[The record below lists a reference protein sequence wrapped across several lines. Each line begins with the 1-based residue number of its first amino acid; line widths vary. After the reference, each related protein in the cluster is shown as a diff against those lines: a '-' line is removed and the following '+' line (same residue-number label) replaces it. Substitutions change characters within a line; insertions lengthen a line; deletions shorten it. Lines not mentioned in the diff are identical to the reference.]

1 MNNRLKPIIESLIF
15 VSLEPI
21 SSENLKEILSD
32 VPKEE
37 IEIAIKSLMEDYN
50 NGEKGIQIT
59 RAAGGYIFSTNPEYD
74 PYIRKM
80 LNLDRKNRL
89 SPASLEALT
98 TIAYHQPITLSE
110 ISAMRGVDSSHS
122 VKTLLKKKL
131 IKITGRKKSPGKPL
145 IYRTTDQFLTYFSLD
160 SIDDLPSEEE
170 ISKLLEEENDED

>member
-1 MNNRLKPIIESLIF
+1 MNKRLAHIIESLIF

-21 SSENLKEILSD
+21 STENLKDILSD
-32 VPKEE
+32 FTEKD
-37 IEIAIKSLMEDYN
+37 INNAIDMLITTYN
-50 NGEKGIQIT
+50 DGERGIQLT

-74 PYIRKM
+74 AYIRKM

-98 TIAYHQPITLSE
+98 TIAYHQPITLAE

-160 SIDDLPSEEE
+160 NLDDLPSEDE
-170 ISKLLEEENDED
+170 ISKLLEEEDDEN

>member
-1 MNNRLKPIIESLIF
+1 MNNRLKHIIESLIF

-21 SSENLKEILSD
+21 SSENLKEILND
-32 VPKEE
+32 FPEEE
-37 IEIAIKSLMEDYN
+37 IDRSIKSLIESYN
-50 NGEKGIQIT
+50 DEEKGIQIT

-74 PYIRKM
+74 QYIRKM
-80 LNLDRKNRL
+80 LKLDRKNRL

>member
-1 MNNRLKPIIESLIF
+1 MNNRLAHIIESLIF

-21 SSENLKEILSD
+21 STENLKDILSD
-32 VPKEE
+32 FKEKDINDA
-37 IEIAIKSLMEDYN
+37 IELLITSYN
-50 NGEKGIQIT
+50 DGERGIQIS

-74 PYIRKM
+74 PYIRRM

-98 TIAYHQPITLSE
+98 TIAYHQPITLAE

-160 SIDDLPSEEE
+160 SLDDLPSEDE
-170 ISKLLEEENDED
+170 ISKLLEEEDDED

>member
-1 MNNRLKPIIESLIF
+1 MNNRLAHIIESLIF

-21 SSENLKEILSD
+21 SSENLKDILSD
-32 VPKEE
+32 FTENDINDA
-37 IEIAIKSLMEDYN
+37 IEALISSYN
-50 NGEKGIQIT
+50 DGERGIQLS

-74 PYIRKM
+74 LYIRKM

-98 TIAYHQPITLSE
+98 TIAYHQPITLAE

-160 SIDDLPSEEE
+160 NLDDLPSEDE
-170 ISKLLEEENDED
+170 ISKLLEEEDDEE